1 MNNTIP
7 ASLSKALPR
16 GISIDD
22 CTITTFGALRA
33 EFDVDECVV
42 ECVDDDAPA
51 ILLPGWVA
59 DDGNAEIHI
68 PDASSGEDAARQY
81 VEGGDWGDERHR
93 TDWVDVWAWRRAL
106 ALDEDGRVITIE
118 MDRARHTIELE
129 PEEPE
134 CEHADGHDWQ
144 SPYEVLGGCRS
155 NPGVWGHGGGVVIR
169 EVCAHCGMYRITD
182 TWAQRPDTG
191 EQGLE
196 SVEYRE
202 PDEISREWVEALRLE
217 AVADDL
223 SDDYDARFDREGR
236 QVVVAAGE
244 LDDDEADDAADAL
257 GDRLGDDYSV
267 SWSRDD
273 DGDVRLHVRV
283 A

>member
-33 EFDVDECVV
+33 EYDVGAY
-42 ECVDDDAPA
+42 VDDGAPVVV
-51 ILLPGWVA
+51 LPGWFA

-68 PDASSGEDAARQY
+68 PDADSGEDAARQY
-81 VEGGDWGDERHR
+81 VEGGDWGDRSE
-93 TDWVDVWAWRRAL
+93 TVWIDVWAWRRGF

-182 TWAQRPDTG
+182 TWATDKSSGR
-191 EQGLE
+191 QGLM
-196 SVEYRE
+196 SVKYADA
-202 PDEISREWVEALRLE
+202 DEASIRWIERQRRDALREQAESLLDE
-217 AVADDL
+217 MDEVVQYRSVYDG
-223 SDDYDARFDREGR
+223 SDTVTLVTEI
-236 QVVVAAGE
+236 
-244 LDDDEADDAADAL
+244 DDDADLDEVAESL
-257 GDRLGDDYSV
+257 RERLGERAY
-267 SWSRDD
+267 
-273 DGDVRLHVRV
+273 VRV
-283 A
+283 NDGAIEIQTP

>member
-1 MNNTIP
+1 MTNTIP
-7 ASLSKALPR
+7 ASLIEALPR

-22 CTITTFGALRA
+22 CTITTCGALRV
-33 EFDVDECVV
+33 EFDVDECVD

-93 TDWVDVWAWRRAL
+93 TDWVDVWAWRRAY
-106 ALDEDGRVITIE
+106 ALDEDGEVVTLAL
-118 MDRARHTIELE
+118 DRERHTIEL
-129 PEEPE
+129 PPDEPE
-134 CEHADGHDWQ
+134 CSEGRAHEWH
-144 SPYEVLGGCRS
+144 ER
-155 NPGVWGHGGGVVIR
+155 GVRGHGGGVIIT
-169 EVCAHCGMYRITD
+169 EVCAHCGRYRIID

-202 PDEISREWVEALRLE
+202 PDEISREWAEARRLE

-223 SDDYDARFDREGR
+223 SDDYDARFDRAGR
-236 QVVVAAGE
+236 RVVVSLGE
-244 LDDDEADDAADAL
+244 IDDDGAEDAVDTVE
-257 GDRLGDDYSV
+257 DRLGDDYIV
-267 SWSRDD
+267 TWSRDD
-273 DGDVRLHVRV
+273 GGDVRLYVRV